1 MQETILSN
9 STSESPEDAPPP
21 LEEEALAA
29 STPPA
34 ATEEKSALDGR
45 FSVPITIELESTSI
59 PLAELQA
66 IREGAVLPL
75 DAEAGSI
82 RVRIL
87 ASGKPFT
94 HGTLISVGD
103 GYGVL
108 IAGE

>member
-1 MQETILSN
+1 MQDTIL
-9 STSESPEDAPPP
+9 TSESPPETAPPEEEAVTAAPPP
-21 LEEEALAA
+21 AED
-29 STPPA
+29 
-34 ATEEKSALDGR
+34 KSALDGR
-45 FSVPITIELESTSI
+45 FSVPITIELESTAV

-66 IREGAVLPL
+66 MRGGAVLPL

-87 ASGKPFT
+87 ASGKPFA

-108 IAGE
+108 IEAE

>member
-9 STSESPEDAPPP
+9 SPSESPQDAPAP
-21 LEEEALAA
+21 LDEEADAA
-29 STPPA
+29 SPPPA
-34 ATEEKSALDGR
+34 EEKSALDAR
-45 FSVPITIELESTSI
+45 FSVPITIELESTSV

-82 RVRIL
+82 PVRIL
-87 ASGKPFT
+87 ASGKPFA
-94 HGTLISVGD
+94 HGTLISVGE